1 MDAAVERAGAP
12 CFGACPQPL
21 DRISDCYLNCYVNTL
36 TGDPACASPRHRR
49 APSDR
54 RVPAVSASILR
65 TDNLTKMEASE
76 IVAPWLRGF
85 EEDEVANGGCARVEP
100 LPCQGEQCP
109 LKLA

>member
-1 MDAAVERAGAP
+1 M
-12 CFGACPQPL
+12 
-21 DRISDCYLNCYVNTL
+21 
-36 TGDPACASPRHRR
+36 
-49 APSDR
+49 
-54 RVPAVSASILR
+54 
-65 TDNLTKMEASE
+65 TKMEASE